1 MLAKGEL
8 RALLARD
15 LPEALAPVGG
25 HAASNGNGNGQ
36 TAAQGTN
43 PDLAPKEPKA
53 QTEPIDKAEPGAGR
67 EGGARPLLQEYD
79 AVVNAQSIPQVAAYL
94 RDQHGYEF
102 LSNITAVDYLAQGLI
117 EVVYHFFSLAGGG
130 PQTVRV
136 RVPREHPVIPTLTG
150 EWPGANLQEREAFD
164 MYGVQFPG
172 HPYLRR
178 IYMWDEFEGYPL
190 RKDFPKTGDKY
201 THDTGGE

>member
-15 LPEALAPVGG
+15 LPDALAQVAG
-25 HAASNGNGNGQ
+25 HAASNGNGN
-36 TAAQGTN
+36 AQGTTS
-43 PDLAPKEPKA
+43 DLVPAEPKA
-53 QTEPIDKAEPGAGR
+53 QTEPIDTAEAGAGH
-67 EGGARPLLQEYD
+67 EGGARPVLQD
-79 AVVNAQSIPQVAAYL
+79 DDVVVNAQSIANVAAYL

-102 LSNITAVDYLAQGLI
+102 LSNITAVDYLAEGLF

-136 RVPREHPVIPTLTG
+136 RIPREYPIIPTLTG

-201 THDTGGE
+201 THVTGE